1 LNKSYFYAV
10 LTMVFFSCTSD
21 RLDVHIDTSQT
32 DIPLLRM
39 EQDLPQELVSIE
51 QTKAI
56 NSELLQKYGLLY
68 ELFVG
73 RMIQEGSVN
82 DPMIG
87 DYLFKRFNTDA
98 LMKEV
103 LPELD
108 TAFGDFSRYEKEI
121 EGALSYCQYY
131 FPDSAMP
138 DKIVTFFSYFNAHAM
153 VVDNSLCVGV
163 EMYLGNDHESVR
175 KLPAMDFPQFFKNK
189 MDKKYLTANTVKAWL
204 LENYYACRGEDF
216 LDKIIAAG
224 KIMYLMDAVM
234 PDKDSGIKMAYS
246 SNEIEWAQANENKV
260 WQYMIEQD
268 VLYSKDEML
277 EANWITDGPFT
288 KGLSDESPARMGIW
302 MGWQIVKD
310 YMNANR
316 EVTLTQMVNEP
327 NSKRI
332 LKYYDPKG

>member
-1 LNKSYFYAV
+1 MKRYFFVV
-10 LTMVFFSCTSD
+10 LTVLFFSCTSD
-21 RLDVHIDTSQT
+21 RLDVYVDTSQT

-39 EQDLPQELVSIE
+39 EQDLPGELVSIDRA
-51 QTKAI
+51 KAI
-56 NSELLQKYGLLY
+56 NSELLKKYGLLY

-73 RMIQEGSVN
+73 KMIQEGSAN

-87 DYLFKRFNTDA
+87 DYLFKRFNSDA
-98 LMKEV
+98 LIKEV

-108 TAFGDFSRYEKEI
+108 SSFNDFNSYEKEI

-138 DKIVTFFSYFNAHAM
+138 DKIITFFSYFNAQAM

-163 EMYLGNDHESVR
+163 EMYLGKDHKSVQ
-175 KLPAMDFPQFFKNK
+175 KLPIMDFPQFFKNK
-189 MDKKYLTANTVKAWL
+189 MEKKYLVANTVKAWL
-204 LENYYACRGEDF
+204 LENYYTCSGDDF

-224 KIMYLMDAVM
+224 KIMYLMDAVL
-234 PDKDSGIKMAYS
+234 PDRDPGIKMGYS
-246 SNEIEWAQANENKV
+246 NKEIEWAKSNENKV

-268 VLYSKDEML
+268 VLYSEDEML
-277 EANWITDGPFT
+277 EVNWITDGPFT
-288 KGLSDESPARMGIW
+288 KGLSDTSPARMGIW

-310 YMNANR
+310 YMNANPD
-316 EVTLTQMVNEP
+316 VTLTQMVNEP